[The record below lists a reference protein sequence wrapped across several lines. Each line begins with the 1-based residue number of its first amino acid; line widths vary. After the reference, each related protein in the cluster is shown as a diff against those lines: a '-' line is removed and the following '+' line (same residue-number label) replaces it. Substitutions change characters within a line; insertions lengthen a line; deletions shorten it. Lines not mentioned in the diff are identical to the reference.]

1 MSRTEAKEAVRMVSD
16 YTVIDLETT
25 GLNPREDFIIEAA
38 GIKVRDTKPAGVFST
53 LVKAP
58 VKVEQEIE
66 ELTGING
73 DMLITAPS
81 FEHIAKE
88 LWDFIGDDLLV
99 GHSVGFDVE
108 FLTEYYKRFDGRAL
122 VNEYTDTFMISKKLL
137 PELMHH
143 RLVDLAAYY
152 KLNTDNAHRALA
164 DCQMTHMVY
173 EAMKNT
179 ADRAFGSCRQFIEEW
194 DRLDTRLRSGLI
206 TAKSQAYD
214 EGHPFYKK
222 NCVITGA
229 LEGLSRKEAMQRIAD
244 AGGINMDKVNTN
256 TDFLIVG
263 NSDYLQGVQGL
274 SGKHKKAL
282 RLKEEGRSISIIK
295 EKEFYDFICL

>member
-1 MSRTEAKEAVRMVSD
+1 MSRTEAGETVQMVSD

-25 GLNPREDFIIEAA
+25 GLNPEEDFIIEAA
-38 GIKVRDTKPAGVFST
+38 GIRVRGGKPDAVFST

-58 VKVEQEIE
+58 VRVAERIE
-66 ELTGING
+66 TLTGITD
-73 DMLITAPS
+73 DMLVTAPV
-81 FEHIAKE
+81 FERIGGD
-88 LWDFIGDDLLV
+88 LWSFIGDDLLV

-108 FLTEYYKRFDGRAL
+108 FLSEYYKRFYGKTL
-122 VNEYTDTFMISKKLL
+122 SNKYTDTFMISKKLL

-164 DCQMTHMVY
+164 DCRMTHMVY
-173 EAMKNT
+173 EAMKET
-179 ADRAFGSCRQFIEEW
+179 AAKVFGSCGQFIEEW
-194 DRLDTRLRSGLI
+194 DRLDTRLRSGSI
-206 TAKSQAYD
+206 TARTQVFD

-229 LEGLSRKEAMQRIAD
+229 LEGLSRKEAMQKIAD
-244 AGGINMDKVNTN
+244 AGGVNMDKVNTN

-263 NSDYLQGVQGL
+263 NSDYLQGKEGL

-282 RLKEEGRSISIIK
+282 RLKEEGRSICIIK
-295 EKEFYDFICL
+295 ENEFYDFISS